1 MFHLIP
7 ASLYDIYLM
16 LYVQCLT
23 PDGEWRDRLKHVECC
38 SKIKWIWDIVHLVG
52 FTIEIYYDAVLQ
64 TSNFAAIFETF
75 GIKWH
80 LYQMIDLVGTSVLI
94 VIYFLFNTVL

>member
-7 ASLYDIYLM
+7 TSLYDIYLM
-16 LYVQCLT
+16 LYVQSLT
-23 PDGEWRDRLKHVECC
+23 PDDERRDRLKHVECC

-52 FTIEIYYDAVLQ
+52 FTIEIYYDAQ
-64 TSNFAAIFETF
+64 SYKRQIFAAIFETF

-80 LYQMIDLVGTSVLI
+80 LYHLEPQS
-94 VIYFLFNTVL
+94 